1 MNYKDIISNVNVY
14 GIQESIV
21 ASGYPMLTEPYNHS
35 EFINACKDVVVNGE
49 DSSHIKRSRK
59 LANTNVGE
67 GHDNYLNGIIV
78 QFDLK
83 FTVKAWTE
91 AERYHFFDFV
101 SSMSSMHRLPKM
113 DLDTVFC
120 SYITENIKNR
130 RAYGDSSLMLSTLV
144 LSNENRL
151 LIMRGSPT
159 STGGGGCHL
168 WTEKNA

>member
-35 EFINACKDVVVNGE
+35 DFINACKDVVVNGE

-78 QFDLK
+78 QL
-83 FTVKAWTE
+83 
-91 AERYHFFDFV
+91 
-101 SSMSSMHRLPKM
+101 RLGQR
-113 DLDTVFC
+113 VNVII
-120 SYITENIKNR
+120 S
-130 RAYGDSSLMLSTLV
+130 STL
-144 LSNENRL
+144 
-151 LIMRGSPT
+151 
-159 STGGGGCHL
+159 
-168 WTEKNA
+168 